1 MSARPLSAKTVRSTR
16 RLTLALL
23 LAVSLPGCAA
33 LPQPRP
39 VNPQPQNRPS
49 PTTATPAES
58 GVVAQTDQTEFWT
71 PTPALTRGSRI
82 ALLLPM
88 TGPYA
93 TTAEA
98 ARDGFLAAYFDAGAQ
113 GEVRVYDVGDSPEWL
128 LRAYQQALNDGAD
141 MIVGPLKKESVSQ
154 LAAMAPPVP
163 VLGLNYMDAGSQAPF
178 NFYQFGLAPE
188 DEARAVA
195 DDAGSKRL
203 LNAVA
208 LVPEGDWGTRVL
220 GALDARLRQWGG
232 RVIASG
238 RYRQGVSDQKDVISS
253 IMGVSASQERHN
265 ALTRALGVRT
275 EFEAGRRGDI
285 DFIFIG
291 ARAQDARVLLPQFR
305 FYRSSGLPQY
315 ATSMIYTGRP
325 DAELASMRFCDM
337 PFTVDSSGVWAAER
351 TVASRLPAVAA
362 YPRLYALGADAYR
375 VASSLHGGRF
385 RSGELLPGASG
396 WMEWGTNGALSRR
409 LECVEM
415 RADGLVP
422 TVVR

>member
-1 MSARPLSAKTVRSTR
+1 M
-16 RLTLALL
+16 TLAFLL
-23 LAVSLPGCAA
+23 VVSLFGCASS
-33 LPQPRP
+33 PQSRP
-39 VNPQPQNRPS
+39 ANPQSQVLPS
-49 PTTATPAES
+49 PATAVGTSPDA
-58 GVVAQTDQTEFWT
+58 GVVAQSDQSEFWT
-71 PTPALTRGSRI
+71 PPPAMTRGSRI

-98 ARDGFLAAYFDAGAQ
+98 ARDGFLAEYFNAGAQ

-128 LRAYQQALNDGAD
+128 LRAYQQALNDGVD
-141 MIVGPLKKESVSQ
+141 MIVGPLKKESVAQ

-163 VLGLNYMDAGSQAPF
+163 VLGLNYMDAGYQAPF

-220 GALDARLRQWGG
+220 GALDERLRQWGG
-232 RVIASG
+232 RVISSG
-238 RYRQGVSDQKDVISS
+238 RYRQGVSDQKEVISS

-265 ALTRALGVRT
+265 ALTRALGERT

-285 DFIFIG
+285 DFIFI
-291 ARAQDARVLLPQFR
+291 ATRAQDARVLLPQFR

-315 ATSMIYTGRP
+315 ATSMIYNGRP
-325 DAELASMRFCDM
+325 DAELASLRFCDM
-337 PFTVDSSGVWAAER
+337 PFTVDSSGVWADER
-351 TVASRLPAVAA
+351 SQASRLPAVAA

-375 VASSLHGGRF
+375 VATALHSGRF

-396 WMEWGTNGALSRR
+396 WMEWTARGTLTRR

-422 TVVR
+422 TTAQR